1 MPISNRLFLCC
12 AASLIV
18 LAPLLSAEE
27 DKPIWNPKK
36 GDVWTYAV
44 SIEVQEGSKLPDDI
58 EGQKIEKLEGKVRA
72 TFTQT
77 NVYKGLQPISK
88 EGPEMHAFYI
98 SNGKSLEEI
107 HYMKITETSVEAMGV
122 KKEGKNPQ
130 PLIPLS
136 QPIPLAMSSWKGGE
150 GFPLKMDSL
159 VDGRKVR
166 MVRKFKVLGWE
177 TLETKA
183 GKFHAMHVQVT
194 GKNGAIELQRSYW
207 FAPRVGFI
215 KEVKKYYAG
224 EKTILTQ
231 TRVLEKLGK

>member
-1 MPISNRLFLCC
+1 MFHLRSLLIS
-12 AASLIV
+12 ASL
-18 LAPLLSAEE
+18 LAISLPLIAEE
-27 DKPIWNPKK
+27 GKPIWTPAV
-36 GDVWTYAV
+36 GDSWTYTV
-44 SIEVQEGSKLPDDI
+44 TVEVQEGSKLPEDV
-58 EGQKIEKLEGKVRA
+58 EGQKIEKLEGKIRA

-88 EGPEMHAFYI
+88 DGPEMHAFYL
-98 SNGKSLEEI
+98 SNGKELEEI
-107 HYMKITETSVEAMGV
+107 QYMKITDTAVAAMGV
-122 KKEGKNPQ
+122 KQEGADPK

-136 QPIPLAMSSWKGGE
+136 QGIPLMESSWKGGE
-150 GFPLKMDSL
+150 GFPFKIDRI

-183 GKFHAMHVQVT
+183 GKFNAMHVQVT

-207 FAPRVGFI
+207 FAPQVGFI

-224 EKTILTQ
+224 DKTIFTQ
-231 TRVLEKLGK
+231 IRVLEKLSG